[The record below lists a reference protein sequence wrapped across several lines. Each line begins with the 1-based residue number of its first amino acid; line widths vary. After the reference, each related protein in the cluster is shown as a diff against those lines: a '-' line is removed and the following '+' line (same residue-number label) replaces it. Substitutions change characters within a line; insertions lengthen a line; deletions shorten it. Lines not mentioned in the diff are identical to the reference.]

1 MHLKP
6 TLNPDEIFNQAVEM
20 NLERQREI
28 RLEDE
33 VERLIKSRQILNW
46 N

>member
-1 MHLKP
+1 MYLKP
-6 TLNPDEIFNQAVEM
+6 TINADEIFNQAVEM

-33 VERLIKSRQILNW
+33 VERLNKSRQILNW

>member
-1 MHLKP
+1 MILTP
-6 TLNPDEIFNQAVEM
+6 TLDPDDIFNQAVEM
-20 NLERQREI
+20 NRERQREI

-33 VERLIKSRQILNW
+33 VNRLSQSRELNW